1 MCRAKELQI
10 SEADAKVR
18 MQSRDSEL
26 KSLEYDLD
34 QTKEQNS
41 KQLEASH
48 QMQDEIDALN
58 NHMNLITSQ
67 NYELSSELQRFLQTD
82 EVVKSKLNRR
92 DVVENIKHKVDS
104 AIMKSQQ
111 EVDARRSQS
120 PARNTRSSIDR
131 SSIEREKHAHCM
143 ADVNGRHESM
153 YDSRVETR
161 HETQVQMQNQNHRG
175 NSSPLRSKSP
185 PRFR

>member
-1 MCRAKELQI
+1 
-10 SEADAKVR
+10 
-18 MQSRDSEL
+18 
-26 KSLEYDLD
+26 
-34 QTKEQNS
+34 
-41 KQLEASH
+41 
-48 QMQDEIDALN
+48 MQDEIDALN
-58 NHMNLITSQ
+58 NHMNLITAQ

-120 PARNTRSSIDR
+120 PNRRSSIDR

-143 ADVNGRHESM
+143 HDANGRHESM

-161 HETQVQMQNQNHRG
+161 HATQVQMQN
-175 NSSPLRSKSP
+175 
-185 PRFR
+185 

>member
-1 MCRAKELQI
+1 
-10 SEADAKVR
+10 
-18 MQSRDSEL
+18 
-26 KSLEYDLD
+26 
-34 QTKEQNS
+34 
-41 KQLEASH
+41 
-48 QMQDEIDALN
+48 
-58 NHMNLITSQ
+58 MNLITSQ

-120 PARNTRSSIDR
+120 PSRNTR

-143 ADVNGRHESM
+143 ADFNGRHESM
-153 YDSRVETR
+153 YDSRVETRHETR